1 VIGIVVH
8 SHKSTYKSMFNG
20 KGRDC
25 LMKIKTAGRNT
36 ELAGRNTE
44 LAGRNTELAADLC
57 ICVVSY
63 FICEFNK
70 TFWIGDVTLTELD
83 ISPITCK

>member
-1 VIGIVVH
+1 MIGIVVH

-25 LMKIKTAGRNT
+25 LMKIKTAGRS
-36 ELAGRNTE
+36 TE

>member
-1 VIGIVVH
+1 MIGIVVH

-25 LMKIKTAGRNT
+25 LMKIKT
-36 ELAGRNTE
+36 AGRNTE

>member
-1 VIGIVVH
+1 MIGTVVH

-25 LMKIKTAGRNT
+25 LVKIKT
-36 ELAGRNTE
+36 AGRNTE